1 MMKPERFTLIIL
13 GLLLSSSLT
22 LASEVAPLSSLLTET
37 RLVYYK
43 EADSFLKRLG
53 FEDFVGEI
61 NNTLVEN
68 KNISD
73 ISLFA
78 LRKSRAEL
86 RSFNAVRD
94 LSSLTYAVLKSAS
107 NSADSKLQ
115 IKLLTSLIIQQLK
128 PFPHMTA
135 EPLPIEEIVKIKPL
149 PIEEGMV
156 LRNKWIVNRA
166 NDRFFEEKLNVLKL
180 YMSLL
185 KMNEKEHNNW
195 VKALDR
201 VLFRGLADP
210 YTLEKRQQNRLFG
223 RALIVTL
230 VKFLRESK
238 NTSAELELKNKLRQ
252 NGLYLESYVLGYYV
266 ADAGKNDLRG
276 HQLLSGDI
284 ALEYS
289 HGQEAFFTSLVI
301 QPQSSENKTAAV
313 TNHLNNSLLDS
324 YKFFDTKKYYA
335 LLDKRDTYREWSAE
349 EKTIYSDFWNRDY
362 ANGFSHVGMVKVH
375 EDEAS
380 QIKVAWIWDIY
391 PEKNKIGSVRIL
403 STDEFAYP
411 SGMLKIGFLRYEPEK
426 LLASLRGQYKK
437 RGFLKNI
444 WEGYSSFIGKLPTGN
459 LVPSFEGDSRYTW
472 QTKVDQK
479 DVERWVNSEN
489 LSGDLWFKD
498 EALPRVFSRLRSYLV
513 SSEAKLFADGLISAK
528 DMLYCSQLVNMA
540 YLEGINLDLQNSPD
554 RIWEFLKYASDS
566 IKNVLKLNIKDR
578 IVSPNGLVWQQDIF
592 KNLFTAYLDR
602 SDVINQRSQVNP
614 TVAQKYTT
622 ELGTIPEVKAVQVDE
637 DPLLILDDD
646 EIQIDLES

>member
-1 MMKPERFTLIIL
+1 MIYPARFTRVIL
-13 GLLLSSSLT
+13 GLLLSSSLSF
-22 LASEVAPLSSLLTET
+22 AGEVIPLSSLLTES
-37 RLVYYK
+37 RLAHYK
-43 EADSFLKRLG
+43 EAESFLKRLG
-53 FEDFVGEI
+53 FEDFVAEV
-61 NNTLVEN
+61 NQTLAEN

-73 ISLFA
+73 ISIMA
-78 LRKSRAEL
+78 LRRNQTDLRA
-86 RSFNAVRD
+86 FNAVRD
-94 LSSLTYAVLKSAS
+94 LSSLTYAILKSTENAVE
-107 NSADSKLQ
+107 SKSQ
-115 IKLLTSLIIQQLK
+115 IRLLTSLIIQQLK

-135 EPLPIEEIVKIKPL
+135 EPLPIEEIAKIKPL
-149 PIEEGMV
+149 PINEGMV

-180 YMSLL
+180 YMALL
-185 KMNEKEHNNW
+185 KVTDKENKNW

-230 VKFLRESK
+230 VKFLRETK
-238 NTSAELELKNKLRQ
+238 NTAAETELKSNLRQ
-252 NGLYLESYVLGYYV
+252 NQLYLENYILGYYV
-266 ADAGKNDLRG
+266 VDAGKNDLRG
-276 HQLLSGDI
+276 NQLQSGDI

-289 HGQEAFFTSLVI
+289 HGQEAYFTSLVI
-301 QPQSSENKTAAV
+301 QPQSPETKKAAV
-313 TNHLNNSLLDS
+313 INHLNNSVLDS

-335 LLDKRDTYREWSAE
+335 LLDKRDTYREWTSE
-349 EKTIYSDFWNRDY
+349 EKTIYSDFWSRDY

-375 EDEAS
+375 QDDVS

-403 STDEFAYP
+403 SADEFAHP

-426 LLASLRGQYKK
+426 LLSSLRAQYKK

-444 WEGYSSFIGKLPTGN
+444 WEGYSSFVGKADNGN
-459 LVPSFEGDSRYTW
+459 FIPSFVGDSRYTW

-479 DVERWVNSEN
+479 DVERWVNSKD
-489 LSGDLWFKD
+489 LTGDVWFKE
-498 EALPRVFSRLRSYLV
+498 EALPRIFDRLRSYLV

-540 YLEGINLDLQNSPD
+540 FLEAVNLDLQNSPD

-592 KNLFTAYLDR
+592 KNLFTVYLDR
-602 SDVINQRSQVNP
+602 SDVLNQRTQVNP
-614 TVAQKYTT
+614 TVAEKYST
-622 ELGTIPEVKAVQVDE
+622 ELKAIPEIKAVEVDE